1 MSTETGMT
9 MMALACSRRAPNRRI
24 AGRIL
29 PCVLAALLWANIAPP
44 AAAGD
49 GAYHVGPGDTLMVKV
64 YGQETLTGQ
73 FRVGPDGSIG
83 YPLLGDVDV
92 GGQTTGEI
100 AKRIGAELE
109 EHVPS
114 GNAVSVSIQEYAPVF
129 VLGEIEKP
137 GPYPYRPG
145 MIALE
150 LLAVGGGLKKPT
162 LALENN
168 RLQIISTEQDYI
180 DSQLQRFS
188 LQVRRARLKA
198 EMDRAEDFSFVL
210 PAHDTIQDTD
220 ALNRIVEGEK
230 NLFTVRKS
238 SLESQDQAL
247 QAQRVSYEQEIATLE
262 QAIKLHNDELALLA
276 EDVKAMQTLA
286 DQKLTQLTRLREAQR
301 SYSVAQRDTLEQQSY
316 LARARQNLLDI
327 EQRRIELR
335 SSRDDEDAAGIRE
348 ADFEIA
354 RADQRLASLLVT
366 LSEVK
371 KEMTDATDAVA
382 TLTTTYAITRQVDGQ
397 YQEIAADERTEIKP
411 GDILRASQKI
421 DRRGPQLT
429 LN

>member
-1 MSTETGMT
+1 MSTVTRMT
-9 MMALACSRRAPNRRI
+9 MTGLACSQRAPNRRI

-29 PCVLAALLWANIAPP
+29 SCLLVALLWANTAPP
-44 AAAGD
+44 VAAGE

-92 GGQTTGEI
+92 GGFTTGEI

-114 GNAVSVSIQEYAPVF
+114 GNAVSVSIAEYASVF
-129 VLGEIEKP
+129 VLGEVEKP

-162 LALENN
+162 LALDNN

-198 EMDRAEDFSFVL
+198 EMDRADDFSFVL
-210 PAHDTIQDTD
+210 PTHDTIQDTD
-220 ALNRIVEGEK
+220 ALNRIVEGEQ
-230 NLFTVRKS
+230 NLFTVRKA

-247 QAQRVSYEQEIATLE
+247 QAQRVSYEQEITTLE

-301 SYSVAQRDTLEQQSY
+301 SYSVAQRDVLEQQSY

-354 RADQRLASLLVT
+354 RADQKLASLLIT

-371 KEMTDATDAVA
+371 KEMTDATEAIA
-382 TLTTTYAITRQVDGQ
+382 TLTTTYAITRLVDGQ
-397 YQEIAADERTEIKP
+397 YQEIAADERTEVKP

>member
-1 MSTETGMT
+1 MSTETRMT
-9 MMALACSRRAPNRRI
+9 GLACSRRAPNRQV
-24 AGRIL
+24 AGRIFL
-29 PCVLAALLWANIAPP
+29 CLFAALLWVNITPP

-92 GGQTTGEI
+92 GGFTTGEI

-114 GNAVSVSIQEYAPVF
+114 GNAVSVSIAEYASVF
-129 VLGEIEKP
+129 VLGEVEKP

-162 LALENN
+162 LALDNN

-188 LQVRRARLKA
+188 LQVRRSRLKA
-198 EMDRAEDFSFVL
+198 EMDRADDFSFVL
-210 PAHDTIQDTD
+210 PTHDTIQDTD

-230 NLFTVRKS
+230 NLFTVRKA

-247 QAQRVSYEQEIATLE
+247 QAQRVSYEQEITTLE

-301 SYSVAQRDTLEQQSY
+301 SYSVAQRDVLEQQSY

-382 TLTTTYAITRQVDGQ
+382 TLTTTYTITRLVDSQ

>member
-1 MSTETGMT
+1 MRMT
-9 MMALACSRRAPNRRI
+9 ASACSRRAPNRRI

-29 PCVLAALLWANIAPP
+29 PCLLAALLWVNIAPP

-49 GAYHVGPGDTLMVKV
+49 GAYHVGPGDTLMIKV

-129 VLGEIEKP
+129 VLGEVEKP

-162 LALENN
+162 LTLENN

-210 PAHDTIQDTD
+210 PPHDTIQDTD

-230 NLFTVRKS
+230 NLFTVRKA

-354 RADQRLASLLVT
+354 RADQKLASLLVT

-382 TLTTTYAITRQVDGQ
+382 TLTTSYAITRQVDGQ
-397 YQEIAADERTEIKP
+397 YQEIAADERTDIKP

>member
-1 MSTETGMT
+1 MGRPMSTETR
-9 MMALACSRRAPNRRI
+9 LATTGPVRWRWA
-24 AGRIL
+24 AGRFL
-29 PCVLAALLWANIAPP
+29 PALLAAVLWANAATP

-49 GAYHVGPGDTLMVKV
+49 GAYHVGPGDILMVTV
-64 YGQETLTGQ
+64 YGQETLTGR
-73 FRVGPDGSIG
+73 FRVSPDGNIG
-83 YPLLGDVDV
+83 YPLLGDLDV
-92 GGQTTGEI
+92 GGLTTGEI

-114 GNAVSVSIQEYAPVF
+114 GNAVSVSIEEYAPVF
-129 VLGEIEKP
+129 ILGEVEKP

-162 LALENN
+162 LALDNS
-168 RLQIISTEQDYI
+168 RLQLISTEQDFT
-180 DSQLQRFS
+180 DTQLQRFS

-198 EMDRAEDFSFVL
+198 EMDEAENFSFIL
-210 PAHDTIQDTD
+210 PTHDTIQDAD

-230 NLFTVRKS
+230 NLFTVRKA

-247 QAQRVSYEQEIATLE
+247 QAQRASYEQEITTLE

-301 SYSVAQRDTLEQQSY
+301 SYSVAQRDVLEQQSY

-327 EQRRIELR
+327 EQRRVELR
-335 SSRDDEDAAGIRE
+335 NTRNDQDAAEIRDAE
-348 ADFEIA
+348 LEIA
-354 RADQRLASLLVT
+354 RADQRLASLLTT
-366 LSEVK
+366 LAELK
-371 KEMTDATDAVA
+371 KEMTSATEAVA
-382 TLTTTYAITRQVDGQ
+382 TLTTTYVITRLVDGQ

-411 GDILRASQKI
+411 GDILRADQKI
-421 DRRGPQLT
+421 ERRGPQLT

>member
-1 MSTETGMT
+1 MSTDM
-9 MMALACSRRAPNRRI
+9 RRI
-24 AGRIL
+24 AVCIL
-29 PCVLAALLWANIAPP
+29 VAFLWANIAPP
-44 AAAGD
+44 AAAGE
-49 GAYHVGPGDTLMVKV
+49 GAYHVGPGDTLGIKV

-83 YPLLGDVDV
+83 YPLLGDIDV
-92 GGQTTGEI
+92 GGFTTGEI
-100 AKRIGAELE
+100 AKRIGAQLE

-114 GNAVSVSIQEYAPVF
+114 GNAVSVSIEEYAPVF
-129 VLGEIEKP
+129 VLGEVERP

-162 LALENN
+162 VALENS

-188 LQVRRARLKA
+188 LQVRRTRLKA
-198 EMDRAEDFSFVL
+198 EMDRADDFSFVL
-210 PAHDTIQDTD
+210 PTHDAIQDTD
-220 ALNRIVEGEK
+220 ALNRIVEGER
-230 NLFTVRKS
+230 NLFIVRKA

-247 QAQRVSYEQEIATLE
+247 QAQRAGYEQEIATLE

-301 SYSVAQRDTLEQQSY
+301 SYSVAQRDMLEQQSY

-354 RADQRLASLLVT
+354 RADQKLASLLIT

-371 KEMTDATDAVA
+371 KEMTDATEAVA
-382 TLTTTYAITRQVDGQ
+382 TLTTTYAITRLVDGQ
-397 YQEIAADERTEIKP
+397 YQEIAADERTEVKP
-411 GDILRASQKI
+411 GDILRASQKF

>member
-9 MMALACSRRAPNRRI
+9 MTALACSRRAPNRRI

-29 PCVLAALLWANIAPP
+29 PCLLAALLWASIAPP
-44 AAAGD
+44 AAAGE
-49 GAYHVGPGDTLMVKV
+49 GAYHVGPGDILMVKV

-92 GGQTTGEI
+92 GGLTTGEI

-129 VLGEIEKP
+129 VLGEVEKP

-198 EMDRAEDFSFVL
+198 EMDRADDFSFVL

-230 NLFTVRKS
+230 NLFAVRKA

-354 RADQRLASLLVT
+354 RADQKLASLLVT

-382 TLTTTYAITRQVDGQ
+382 TLTTTYVITRQVDGQ
-397 YQEIAADERTEIKP
+397 YQEIAADERTDIKP

>member
-1 MSTETGMT
+1 MSTETRMT
-9 MMALACSRRAPNRRI
+9 VTGLACSRRAPNRQI
-24 AGRIL
+24 AGRIFL
-29 PCVLAALLWANIAPP
+29 CLFAALLWVNITPP

-92 GGQTTGEI
+92 GGFTTGEI

-114 GNAVSVSIQEYAPVF
+114 GNAVSVSIAEYASVF

-180 DSQLQRFS
+180 DNQLQRFS
-188 LQVRRARLKA
+188 VQVRRARLKA
-198 EMDRAEDFSFVL
+198 EMDRADDFSFVL
-210 PAHDTIQDTD
+210 PTYDTIQDTD

-230 NLFTVRKS
+230 NLFTVRKA

-247 QAQRVSYEQEIATLE
+247 LAQRVSYEQEITTLE

-301 SYSVAQRDTLEQQSY
+301 SYSVAQRDVLEQQSY

-354 RADQRLASLLVT
+354 RADQKLASLLIT

-382 TLTTTYAITRQVDGQ
+382 TLTTTYTITRLVDGQ
-397 YQEIAADERTEIKP
+397 YQEIAADERTEVKP

>member
-1 MSTETGMT
+1 MSTETRMRMT
-9 MMALACSRRAPNRRI
+9 ASACSRRAPNRRI

-29 PCVLAALLWANIAPP
+29 PCLLAALLWVNIAPP

-49 GAYHVGPGDTLMVKV
+49 GAYHVGPGDTLMIKV

-129 VLGEIEKP
+129 VLGEVEKP

-162 LALENN
+162 LTLENN

-210 PAHDTIQDTD
+210 PPHDTIQDTD

-230 NLFTVRKS
+230 NLFTVRKA

-354 RADQRLASLLVT
+354 RADQKLASLLVT

-382 TLTTTYAITRQVDGQ
+382 TLTTSYAITRQVDGQ
-397 YQEIAADERTEIKP
+397 YQEIAADERTDIKP

>member
-1 MSTETGMT
+1 MSAETGMT
-9 MMALACSRRAPNRRI
+9 MTALACSRRAPNRRI

-29 PCVLAALLWANIAPP
+29 PCLLAALLWANIAPP

-49 GAYHVGPGDTLMVKV
+49 GAYHVGPGDTLAVKV

-92 GGQTTGEI
+92 GGLTTGEI

-162 LALENN
+162 LTLENN

-198 EMDRAEDFSFVL
+198 EMDRADDFSFVL
-210 PAHDTIQDTD
+210 PPHDTIQDTD

-230 NLFTVRKS
+230 NLFTVRKA

-354 RADQRLASLLVT
+354 RADQKLASLLVT

-371 KEMTDATDAVA
+371 KEMTSATDAVA

>member
-1 MSTETGMT
+1 MT
-9 MMALACSRRAPNRRI
+9 MPGLPCSPRRRI
-24 AGRIL
+24 AGQTL
-29 PCVLAALLWANIAPP
+29 ACLLAALLWTNGARP

-49 GAYHVGPGDTLMVKV
+49 GAYHVGPDDTLMISV
-64 YGQETLTGQ
+64 YGQETLTGR

-83 YPLLGDVDV
+83 YPILGNVDV
-92 GGQTTGEI
+92 GGLTTGEV

-114 GNAVSVSIQEYAPVF
+114 GNAVSVSVAEYASVF
-129 VLGEIEKP
+129 VLGEVEKP

-150 LLAVGGGLKKPT
+150 LLALGGGLKQPDLK
-162 LALENN
+162 LDNS
-168 RLQIISTEQDYI
+168 RLQIITTEQDYT
-180 DSQLQRFS
+180 DSQLLRFS

-198 EMDRAEDFSFVL
+198 EMEDAQDFSFAL
-210 PAHDTIQDTD
+210 PAHDSIQDAD

-230 NLFTVRKS
+230 NLFTVRKTA
-238 SLESQDQAL
+238 LNGQDQAL
-247 QAQRVSYEQEIATLE
+247 LAQRASYEQEIASLE
-262 QAIKLHNDELALLA
+262 QAIKLHNDELELLA

-286 DQKLTQLTRLREAQR
+286 DQKLTQLTRLRETQR
-301 SYSVAQRDTLEQQSY
+301 SYSVAQRDMLEQQSY

-327 EQRRIELR
+327 EQRRLELR
-335 SSRDDEDAAGIRE
+335 TKRIDEDAVDIRE
-348 ADFEIA
+348 ADLEIA
-354 RADQRLASLLVT
+354 RADQRLASLLST
-366 LSEVK
+366 LSELK
-371 KEMTDATDAVA
+371 KEVTTATDAVA
-382 TLTTTYAITRQVDGQ
+382 TLTTTYAVTRLVDGE
-397 YQEIAADERTEIKP
+397 YQEITANERTEIKP